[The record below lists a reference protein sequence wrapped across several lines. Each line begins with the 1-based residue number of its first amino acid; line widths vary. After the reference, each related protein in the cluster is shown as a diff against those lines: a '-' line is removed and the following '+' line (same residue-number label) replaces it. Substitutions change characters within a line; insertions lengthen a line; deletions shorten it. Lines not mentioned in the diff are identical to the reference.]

1 MHRSI
6 VIALVIACGLAF
18 ALAAQAQQ
26 APREHSMTG
35 CLKKGT
41 EANSYIVTDVEGA
54 GPKSIGIVSSTANL
68 APHVGHKI
76 EVTGTAVPVKD
87 AEEMKPAPPK
97 APHYMKLTAIK
108 MVSATCRFS
117 VSTIRT
123 PSGPKSAMALPP
135 DASGCAGSRPCEPCS
150 TKRFGDIFDVTMI

>member
-1 MHRSI
+1 MKQP
-6 VIALVIACGLAF
+6 VVTALVLGCALAF

-26 APREHSMTG
+26 AAPREHSMTG

-41 EANSYIVTDVEGA
+41 EADSYMVTDVEGN

-68 APHVGHKI
+68 TPHVGHKI

-108 MVSATCRFS
+108 MLSTTC
-117 VSTIRT
+117 
-123 PSGPKSAMALPP
+123 P
-135 DASGCAGSRPCEPCS
+135 
-150 TKRFGDIFDVTMI
+150 

>member
-1 MHRSI
+1 MWQEVYMKRS
-6 VIALVIACGLAF
+6 VVAALAVACAFAF

-26 APREHSMTG
+26 SAPREHSMTG

-41 EANSYIVTDVEGA
+41 DANSYLITDVEGS
-54 GPKSIGIVSSTANL
+54 GPKSIGVVSSTADL

-87 AEEMKPAPPK
+87 AEDMKPAPPK

-108 MVSATCRFS
+108 MVSPTC
-117 VSTIRT
+117 
-123 PSGPKSAMALPP
+123 P
-135 DASGCAGSRPCEPCS
+135 
-150 TKRFGDIFDVTMI
+150 

>member
-1 MHRSI
+1 MKRL
-6 VIALVIACGLAF
+6 VVAALAVACALAF

-41 EANSYIVTDVEGA
+41 EANSFLVTDVQGS
-54 GPKSIGIVSSTANL
+54 GPQSIGVVSSTADL
-68 APHVGHKI
+68 TPHVGHKI

-97 APHYMKLTAIK
+97 APHYMKITAIK
-108 MVSATCRFS
+108 MVSATC
-117 VSTIRT
+117 
-123 PSGPKSAMALPP
+123 P
-135 DASGCAGSRPCEPCS
+135 
-150 TKRFGDIFDVTMI
+150 